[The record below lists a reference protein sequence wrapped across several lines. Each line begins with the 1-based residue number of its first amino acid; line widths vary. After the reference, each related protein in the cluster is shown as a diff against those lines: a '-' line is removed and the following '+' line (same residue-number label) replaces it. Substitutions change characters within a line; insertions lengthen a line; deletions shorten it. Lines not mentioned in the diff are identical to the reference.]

1 MCKKYLSI
9 ILFLFVLVVNSSAF
23 QSYEGDTWEK
33 IKTTGSGE
41 IVLTYVETPAFSYK
55 DKNDKLQGICVD
67 IMNSFINY
75 VQHNYKVKITTKYVG
90 DGANFKK
97 FYDSVKN
104 SKGGVFGLGN
114 VTIRDDRKKEVSFT
128 PSYIKSIALLVT
140 HSDAPELKDV
150 TEMKTKFAGYK
161 AYVPKGTTHEQR
173 MLDLK
178 RMYFPDLIIE
188 YAPTS
193 FEALERTVSDKKAIC
208 FQDIALYWD
217 FKQKGSPIKY
227 INFETTKGE
236 ELGMIMPLNS
246 DWAPLF
252 EEFFSVGAG
261 FKSSSV
267 YRTSL
272 MKHLGTEVVQM
283 LKMAQ

>member
-1 MCKKYLSI
+1 MFKKLVSI
-9 ILFLFVLVVNSSAF
+9 FLFLVVFAIKGNAF
-23 QSYEGDTWEK
+23 QSYEGDSWQK
-33 IKTTGSGE
+33 IKETGSGNL
-41 IVLTYVETPAFSYK
+41 VLTYVETPAFSYK

-67 IMNSFINY
+67 IINSFVGY
-75 VQHNYKVKITTKYVG
+75 VQHTYKVKITTKYVG
-90 DGANFKK
+90 EGDNFKK

-104 SKGGVFGLGN
+104 SKGGVIGLGN
-114 VTIRDDRKKEVSFT
+114 VTIKEDRKKEVSFT
-128 PSYIKSIALLVT
+128 PSYIKSIALLIT
-140 HSDAPELKDV
+140 SSEAPEVKNV
-150 TEMKTKFAGYK
+150 TEMKTKLAGYK
-161 AYVPKGTTHEQR
+161 AYVPRGTTHEQR

-178 RMYFPDLIIE
+178 KMYFPDLVIE
-188 YAPTS
+188 YASTS
-193 FEALERTVSDKKAIC
+193 FEALEKTISEKKAIC

-217 FKQKGSPIKY
+217 FKQKGAPIKY
-227 INFETTKGE
+227 INYETTKGE

-267 YRTSL
+267 YRASL